1 MTPSLSAL
9 LQLGVVRSNPF
20 PPTSRYA
27 NVSTATMSASNGRT
41 ITYLRRRFVPQPASL
56 ASVGQYTVLQGDR
69 LDNLANQFF
78 GDPELFWRICDGN
91 GAVRPEELT
100 EVEGTV
106 LQVTLPEGTP
116 GS

>member
-1 MTPSLSAL
+1 MTPNLAAL
-9 LQLGVVRSNPF
+9 LQLGVVQSNPF
-20 PPTSRYA
+20 PANSRYA
-27 NVSTATMSASNGRT
+27 NVATATMTASDGRT
-41 ITYLRRRFVPQPASL
+41 ITYLRRRFVPQPSSL
-56 ASVGQYTVLQGDR
+56 ASVGEYTVVQGDR
-69 LDNLANQFF
+69 LDLLANQFF

-100 EVEGTV
+100 DVEGAV

>member
-1 MTPSLSAL
+1 MTPNLAAL

-20 PPTSRYA
+20 PANSRYA
-27 NVSTATMSASNGRT
+27 NVATATMTASGGRT
-41 ITYLRRRFVPQPASL
+41 ITYLRRRFVPQPSSL
-56 ASVGQYTVLQGDR
+56 ASVGEYTVVQGDR
-69 LDNLANQFF
+69 LDLLANQFF

-91 GAVRPEELT
+91 SAVRPEELT
-100 EVEGTV
+100 DVEGTV